1 MFLAIRMQQ
10 LHSMNT
16 RKRSLEL
23 CIIVIGWYLDTLD
36 I

>member
-23 CIIVIGWYLDTLD
+23 CIIVSEWYQDTLD